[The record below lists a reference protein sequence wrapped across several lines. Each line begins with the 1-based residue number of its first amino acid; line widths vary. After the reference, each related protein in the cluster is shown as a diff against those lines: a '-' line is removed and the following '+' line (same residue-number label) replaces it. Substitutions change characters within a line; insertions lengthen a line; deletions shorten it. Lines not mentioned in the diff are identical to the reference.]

1 MDQAEIIRKRKE
13 AMVVFKEANKASSKA
28 VHRTLNR
35 PPKGKG
41 WVQGVNMPE
50 GLMCRPDG
58 VRESIELYK
67 KSYAI
72 FPDIVVLNQ
81 IAIAYEMIGEL
92 DSAREYALL
101 MQAQA
106 MREGNKA
113 YLHGAEL
120 QITRLGSP

>member
-13 AMVVFKEANKASSKA
+13 AMAVFKQAAKASSKA

-41 WVQGVNMPE
+41 WVQGKNMPE
-50 GLMCRPDG
+50 GLMCRPDK
-58 VRESIELYK
+58 VRESIELFK
-67 KSYAI
+67 KAYAI
-72 FPDIVVLNQ
+72 FPDIVALNQ

-92 DSAREYALL
+92 ASAREYALL

-106 MREGNKA
+106 MLEGNKP
-113 YLHGAEL
+113 YMQGAEMQL
-120 QITRLGSP
+120 ARLG